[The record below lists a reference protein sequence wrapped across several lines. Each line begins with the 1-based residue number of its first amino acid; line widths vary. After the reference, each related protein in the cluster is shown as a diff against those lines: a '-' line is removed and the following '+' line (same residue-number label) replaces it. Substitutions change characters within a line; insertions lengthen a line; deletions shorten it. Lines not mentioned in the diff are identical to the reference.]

1 MRYKCISI
9 HAQRSKI
16 QHIPVNTYGKYR
28 YILHSV
34 YGIQYKINR
43 GRQKC

>member
-1 MRYKCISI
+1 MRYKCIYI

-16 QHIPVNTYGKYR
+16 QHIPVNTYGE